1 MPRLTAFV
9 EVTAHRG
16 AAAIEPEN
24 TLRGFRYALSLGV
37 QRIELDVHLSC
48 DQQLIVMHDARV
60 DRTTNGSGAIAEMT
74 ADEIRQLDAGMGERV
89 PLLPEVID
97 LFQAHWQNGGKTK
110 LQIELKGPQTAAPTV
125 AIIQQNNIADKVVLS
140 SFDETQLAEAI
151 RLLPPVNSAF
161 LTAKLEPDPLEIA
174 LRIGAGGVHLNHNL
188 ATREWVDRV
197 HAAGL
202 HARVWNI
209 DEAERMK
216 WAIDL
221 GVDGIGSNN
230 PQLLLDVIAGR
241 Q

>member
-1 MPRLTAFV
+1 MKRSV

-24 TLRGFRYALSLGV
+24 TLRGFRYALGLGV
-37 QRIELDVHLSC
+37 QRIELDVHLSR
-48 DQQLIVMHDARV
+48 DNQLVVMHDANV

-74 ADEIRQLDAGMGERV
+74 VEQLKQLDAGQGERV
-89 PLLPEVID
+89 PLLQEVIE
-97 LFQAHWQNGGKTK
+97 LFQEHWQRGNESR
-110 LQIELKGPQTAAPTV
+110 LQIELKGPNTAAPTV
-125 AIIQQNNIADKVVLS
+125 EAIRQNNIADKVVLS
-140 SFDETQLAEAI
+140 SFDEAQLSAAMQ
-151 RLLPPVNSAF
+151 LLPETTYVF

-174 LRIGAGGVHLNHNL
+174 LRIGASGVHLNHKL
-188 ATREWVDRV
+188 ATREWVERV

-209 DEAERMK
+209 DETERMK

-221 GVDGIGSNN
+221 GVDGIGSNH

-241 Q
+241 R

>member
-1 MPRLTAFV
+1 MPRLVETV

-24 TLRGFRYALSLGV
+24 TLRGFRYALTLGAA
-37 QRIELDVHLSC
+37 RIELDVHLSR
-48 DQQLIVMHDARV
+48 DQKLIVMHDALV
-60 DRTTNGSGAIAEMT
+60 DRTTNGRGAIAEMD
-74 ADEIRQLDAGMGERV
+74 AAQIQQLDAGQGERV
-89 PLLPEVID
+89 PLLQEVID
-97 LFQAHWQNGGKTK
+97 LFQEHWQSSGKTM
-110 LQIELKGPQTAAPTV
+110 LQIELKGLQTAAPTV
-125 AIIQQNNIADKVVLS
+125 EMILQNNITGKVVLS
-140 SFDETQLAEAI
+140 SFDEAQLAEAI
-151 RLLPPVNSAF
+151 QLLPQVTSAF

-174 LRIGAGGVHLNHNL
+174 LRIGAGGVHLNHKL

-202 HARVWNI
+202 YARVWNI
-209 DEAERMK
+209 DEIERMK

-241 Q
+241 V